1 MGTVGNLAGLNASA
15 LHCTIQ
21 KCLGAT
27 CLCAELGDLHAVS
40 PRSTNFTMRKRGAV
54 HALMPQDRPSLDLSA
69 QYLSVRCRYMA
80 FQYPDSHVHG
90 DDIVF
95 VSRTAL
101 GD

>member
-54 HALMPQDRPSLDLSA
+54 HALGGGPLGE
-69 QYLSVRCRYMA
+69 RCRLR
-80 FQYPDSHVHG
+80 G
-90 DDIVF
+90 
-95 VSRTAL
+95 VSYRAV
-101 GD
+101 